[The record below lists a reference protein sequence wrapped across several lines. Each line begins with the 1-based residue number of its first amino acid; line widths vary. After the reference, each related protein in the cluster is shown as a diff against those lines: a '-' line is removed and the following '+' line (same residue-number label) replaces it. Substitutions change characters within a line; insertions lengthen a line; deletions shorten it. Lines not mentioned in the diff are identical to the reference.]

1 MTVSII
7 MQLSFM
13 ENEID
18 YKNSNLLRMP
28 VGIGSSATQRNADIS
43 AAYNTAEL
51 GRSTIG
57 QDF

>member
-1 MTVSII
+1 
-7 MQLSFM
+7 MQLTFM
-13 ENEID
+13 ETEMV
-18 YKNSNLLRMP
+18 YKNSNLLRRP
-28 VGIGSSATQRNADIS
+28 VGIGTSATQRNADIS